1 MLIFMRTTL
10 NLDDQLMGELRR
22 RAAETDRTMTEI
34 IEEALREAFSRLA
47 EPEEP
52 RDFRW
57 VTVRGRLSPGVNVA
71 DRDSLLDVMEGR
83 R

>member
-1 MLIFMRTTL
+1 MRTTL
-10 NLDDQLMGELRR
+10 NLDDRLMAELRR

-47 EPEEP
+47 EPGEP
-52 RDFRW
+52 RDFQW
-57 VTVRGRLSPGVNVA
+57 VTVHGRVRPGVDVA

>member
-1 MLIFMRTTL
+1 MKTTL
-10 NLDDQLMGELRR
+10 NLDDQLMAELRR
-22 RAAETDRTMTEI
+22 RAAETNRTMTEI
-34 IEEALREAFSRLA
+34 IEEALREAFSRLV
-47 EPEEP
+47 EPGEP

-57 VTVRGRLSPGVNVA
+57 VTVRGRVRPGVDVA